1 MLRITVHSKSLP
13 DVETTVSFTTLS
25 LAPNRMSFAH
35 EGSTLSTSE
44 MMSPGSIVPLM
55 IAPEPSVTL
64 VTWSAARMRMSLR
77 PSWSHVLSRFNE
89 TIGWVGGG
97 LAKRRRLPFARRT
110 GLFQRPAVPL
120 QTCRGSPP
128 FLLLLTPAQY
138 TTPHRFGGAYR
149 ILTSETKQTFPA
161 HQALRKEGPW
171 RPSESSRQLAPPLVG
186 SAGRPPRCRAPRPRA
201 TPLP

>member
-1 MLRITVHSKSLP
+1 
-13 DVETTVSFTTLS
+13 
-25 LAPNRMSFAH
+25 
-35 EGSTLSTSE
+35 
-44 MMSPGSIVPLM
+44 
-55 IAPEPSVTL
+55 
-64 VTWSAARMRMSLR
+64 MRMSLR

-138 TTPHRFGGAYR
+138 TGSYAPQIGGH
-149 ILTSETKQTFPA
+149 IQNSVTSEPMQNLAEILPQSVGFPPIKPFG
-161 HQALRKEGPW
+161 RKDHGG
-171 RPSESSRQLAPPLVG
+171 RQSLLANWLLLWWVLPG
-186 SAGRPPRCRAPRPRA
+186 APRAAVRCVRVRRPCPDDDSSGAAQSRA
-201 TPLP
+201 TASAAPAAQRRPGTTD

>member
-25 LAPNRMSFAH
+25 LAPNRMSFAQ

-138 TTPHRFGGAYR
+138 TGSYAPQIGGHIQNSVTFKLRKQSR
-149 ILTSETKQTFPA
+149 ILAEILPQS
-161 HQALRKEGPW
+161 
-171 RPSESSRQLAPPLVG
+171 VG
-186 SAGRPPRCRAPRPRA
+186 
-201 TPLP
+201 TTLWQ